1 MVDTT
6 GFHAGGG
13 WFFRRIEN
21 EISVSTDSVVSGR
34 VEIRTPAGTVF
45 FDKDTWASIVAS
57 VSAGGE
63 GAESFIRAEALHEG
77 RSPYTEVI
85 SDA

>member
-1 MVDTT
+1 MSDAT

-13 WFFRRIEN
+13 WFFKRLDE
-21 EISVSTDSVVSGR
+21 GR
-34 VEIRTPAGTVF
+34 VEIRYDSGSIV

-63 GAESFIRAEALHEG
+63 SAESFIRAEALHEG
-77 RSPYTEVI
+77 RQEA